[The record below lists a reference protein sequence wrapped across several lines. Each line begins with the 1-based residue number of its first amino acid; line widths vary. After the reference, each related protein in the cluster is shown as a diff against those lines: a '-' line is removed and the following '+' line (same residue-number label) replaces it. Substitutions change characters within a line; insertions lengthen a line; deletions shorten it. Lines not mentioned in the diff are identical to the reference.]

1 MTRPGTPSGHPRQT
15 LPFHTPFFYG
25 WVIVALACGVAT
37 LSGSTSQLFMSIL
50 VKPISEDLGW
60 TRTEISGALAVGVFA
75 TAALAPL
82 LGRLTDRHGARYL
95 MAAGALVVGLGMGLM
110 AVMGAI
116 WQLYV
121 GYATA
126 RGFSQSA
133 LSGVVA
139 QTTITNWFF
148 SKRGRAIGIW
158 GVAFPLAP
166 LFLLPVAQWLIDNHG
181 WRSVFVVFGGLIT
194 LLVAP
199 LALLLLRRRPEDVG
213 LFPDGADAPPGE
225 GAAAGGRRSRG
236 REVNFTVSQAM
247 RTPAFWLLVA
257 SQFVA
262 VFISGSVSFH
272 LAAHLSDAGLAGG
285 LVATAISFYSIT
297 NGLSSGL
304 WGYLSERISER
315 LIAVAATAAG
325 SAVVFALMGVH
336 DALAAIIVCTLYGFV
351 VRGEN
356 ATLGLIIARYYGR
369 ASYGAISGTLVPIGY
384 VGLGIG
390 PLIGSVIYDISRDYA
405 AFWWM
410 LIACHTVNVA
420 FLALAFQPK
429 PPATTP
435 PPRADALPGPS

>member
-1 MTRPGTPSGHPRQT
+1 MTPPTTPAPPTRQR

-25 WVIVALACGVAT
+25 WVIVALAFLAAT
-37 LSGSTSQLFMSIL
+37 LSGATSQLFMSIL

-75 TAALAPL
+75 TAALAPF
-82 LGRLTDRHGARYL
+82 LGRMTDRRGARL
-95 MAAGALVVGLGMGLM
+95 IMAAGAVVVGLGMGLM
-110 AVMGAI
+110 AAMGAI
-116 WQLYV
+116 WQLYA

-126 RGFSQSA
+126 RGVSQSA

-139 QTTITNWFF
+139 QTTITNWFIA
-148 SKRGRAIGIW
+148 KRGRAVGIW

-181 WRSVFVVFGGLIT
+181 WRSVFWVFGGLIM
-194 LLVAP
+194 LLIAP
-199 LALLLLRRRPEDVG
+199 LALLILRRRPEDVG

-225 GAAAGGRRSRG
+225 GAATGGRKARG
-236 REVNFTVSQAM
+236 PEVNFTVSQAM

-272 LAAHLSDAGLAGG
+272 LAAHLSDAGLTGG

-315 LIAVAATAAG
+315 AIAMAATAAG
-325 SAVVFALMGVH
+325 SVIVFALMGVREVIP
-336 DALAAIIVCTLYGFV
+336 ALIVCTLYGFV

-390 PLIGSVIYDISRDYA
+390 PLIGSVLYDASRDYT

-410 LIACHTVNVA
+410 LIACHTINVV

-429 PPATTP
+429 APAVAELT
-435 PPRADALPGPS
+435 